1 MHALGLVSRSFK
13 YLTVHQITTTPLTN
27 LAPILSKTACYKRLI
42 FTITSGK
49 LRAIAPDP
57 SS

>member
-1 MHALGLVSRSFK
+1 MHALSLVSRSFN

-27 LAPILSKTACYKRLI
+27 LAHIISKIACYKRLI

-49 LRAIAPDP
+49 LKATASDP